1 MIRITIIYS
10 FLLFPILGYGQ
21 VAKST
26 DERLNTRNVSNLI
39 FASTMKQASELANSD
54 IKKGNLYIVLISGIA
69 PVVNQ
74 VDSSFEKNYKIQYFD
89 FGCSGPSAE
98 MALAYNKVMFNFLT
112 DAYGKKWIKSAR
124 KDIIGLKDFKRH
136 KL

>member
-1 MIRITIIYS
+1 MIRIIIIYS

-21 VAKST
+21 VAMPT
-26 DERLNTRNVSNLI
+26 DEQLNASNVSTLI
-39 FASTMKQASELANSD
+39 FASTVKQASDLANAD

-74 VDSSFEKNYKIQYFD
+74 TDFSFEKIYKIQYFD
-89 FGCSGPSAE
+89 FGCNGPSAE
-98 MALAYNKVMFNFLT
+98 MALAYNKVMFNYLT
-112 DAYGKKWIKSAR
+112 DTYGKKWIKSAR

>member
-1 MIRITIIYS
+1 MIKILIIYS
-10 FLLFPILGYGQ
+10 FLLFPIFCYGQ
-21 VAKST
+21 FAKPT
-26 DERLNTRNVSNLI
+26 DELLNTRNVSKLI
-39 FASTMKQASELANSD
+39 FASTVKQASDLAHAD
-54 IKKGNLYIVLISGIA
+54 IKKGIRYFVLISGIA

-74 VDSSFEKNYKIQYFD
+74 TDSSFEKNYKIQYHD

-98 MALAYNKVMFNFLT
+98 IALVYNKVMFNFLT
-112 DAYGKKWIKSAR
+112 DVYGKKWIKSAR